1 MHVQSRSCSISSYN
15 ISILI
20 VYVFHLVWSEGLWLP
35 RAARKQIEV
44 TVLSLS
50 ACFFVE
56 SKDSFMGVQVQEEV
70 MEPAFLGSKLK
81 KRVSFQARI
90 W

>member
-1 MHVQSRSCSISSYN
+1 
-15 ISILI
+15 
-20 VYVFHLVWSEGLWLP
+20 
-35 RAARKQIEV
+35 
-44 TVLSLS
+44 
-50 ACFFVE
+50 
-56 SKDSFMGVQVQEEV
+56 MGVEVQEEV

>member
-1 MHVQSRSCSISSYN
+1 M
-15 ISILI
+15 
-20 VYVFHLVWSEGLWLP
+20 VFQGP
-35 RAARKQIEV
+35 PGKQIEV
-44 TVLSLS
+44 TALSLS

-56 SKDSFMGVQVQEEV
+56 SKDSFMGVEVQEEV